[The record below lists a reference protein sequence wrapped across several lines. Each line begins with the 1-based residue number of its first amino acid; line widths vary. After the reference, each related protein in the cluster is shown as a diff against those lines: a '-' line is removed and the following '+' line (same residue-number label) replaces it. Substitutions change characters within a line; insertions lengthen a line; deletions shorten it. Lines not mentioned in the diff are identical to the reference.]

1 MTDRQ
6 AALTDL
12 LLRLS
17 CRPGLIDQW
26 EHIKSEHERPSD
38 TMREGKAPAPS
49 LRGKTLEGG
58 SGVAVAFIEGECVAL
73 GLIRMWGHVGETRE
87 GREKDEEVLS
97 GERVGLKAM
106 CVRGMRGRR
115 RWFGRNKGPQTT
127 LGFLGSL
134 NQSLRRASRAD
145 VRPSTRRA
153 HPAVFLGSP
162 TGRRESESRAPLRR
176 LERAYDR
183 VSKEGK
189 LSSRRGC

>member
-1 MTDRQ
+1 MTDRE

-38 TMREGKAPAPS
+38 TMREGKALAPS

-134 NQSLRRASRAD
+134 NHSGARVGPMSVRPRGALTQQSFSVHPPADVNPSPERPCVAWNGLMTGCRKRAS
-145 VRPSTRRA
+145 
-153 HPAVFLGSP
+153 
-162 TGRRESESRAPLRR
+162 
-176 LERAYDR
+176 
-183 VSKEGK
+183 
-189 LSSRRGC
+189 